1 MVEATI
7 DNVDRTGMLRKPL
20 WSFIRLLLG
29 LILSLHALTGSADTL
44 KVLTTF
50 DSPDSDLDWR
60 VVNDNVMGGRSVGG
74 FEIAGGVLV
83 FSGATNI
90 DGGGFS
96 SVRTGP
102 QDFKLGAF
110 QGLRLRVRGDGRTYT
125 FRLSTDK
132 TGVSYWAR
140 FPTQGD
146 AWQDV
151 ELPFSSF
158 WPNWRGRKL
167 DEAPVVPA
175 DIRELGI
182 MINDKNDGPFKLE
195 VGSIQAF

>member
-1 MVEATI
+1 M
-7 DNVDRTGMLRKPL
+7 MLRKPI
-20 WSFIRLLLG
+20 WPFIGLLLA
-29 LILSLHALTGSADTL
+29 LTLSPYALTGSADTL

-50 DSPDSDLDWR
+50 DSPGSDLDWR

-83 FSGATNI
+83 FSGATNT

-96 SVRTGP
+96 SIRTRT
-102 QDFKLGAF
+102 QDFKLATC

-125 FRLSTDK
+125 FRLSTDR
-132 TGVSYWAR
+132 TAISYWSR
-140 FPTQGD
+140 FPTQQD
-146 AWQDV
+146 DWQDV
-151 ELPFSSF
+151 DLLFSSF
-158 WPNWRGRKL
+158 WPNRRGRKL

-182 MINDKNDGPFKLE
+182 MINDRKDGPFRLE
-195 VGSIQAF
+195 VDSIQAF

>member
-1 MVEATI
+1 MQMRSGVWAC
-7 DNVDRTGMLRKPL
+7 P
-20 WSFIRLLLG
+20 FIGLQLT
-29 LILSLHALTGSADTL
+29 LILSLYALAASGDTL

-50 DSPDSDLDWR
+50 DSPKSDLDWR

-74 FEIAGGVLV
+74 LEIAGGVLI
-83 FSGATNI
+83 FSGATNTR
-90 DGGGFS
+90 GGGFS
-96 SVRTGP
+96 SIRTGA

-140 FPTQGD
+140 FPTQQNY
-146 AWQDV
+146 WQDV

-167 DEAPVVPA
+167 DEAPVLPA

-195 VGSIQAF
+195 VDSIQAF